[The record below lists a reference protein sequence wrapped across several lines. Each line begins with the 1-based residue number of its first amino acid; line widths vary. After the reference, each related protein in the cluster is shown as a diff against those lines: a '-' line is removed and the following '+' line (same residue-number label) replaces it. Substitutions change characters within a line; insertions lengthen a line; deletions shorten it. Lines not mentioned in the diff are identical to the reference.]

1 MKPHLANWPARH
13 PGLALGF
20 AFVAA
25 LLAAVSTS
33 RLQPDTS
40 FQSLFSP
47 NDPAANALN
56 RVLNHFPAAEEML
69 VLATTP
75 GTAPKPEQLIE
86 FADRLKQK
94 IDRDPQTSKLIAA
107 IHYRADARTRDFV
120 TKVIVPNGLFYLSDS
135 EFHAATRR
143 LTKPEMTGQFQRN
156 EAMLAAPGPAAGAL
170 AKALLQDPLRLHEFI
185 EQRLMASRPFK
196 TYENSDAFM
205 SEDGRSLLIRISG
218 AKPPSDMEFCRQIT
232 AGISTLAQ
240 NVNTDHLALEFS
252 GAYPIAAQS
261 ERAIRGD
268 SIASVL
274 GSVVCLA
281 GLFMLTFRR
290 SFRLIAVT
298 FTPVALGVLYGF
310 GIYALFSRNVTPLT
324 GVIGAVLAGVG
335 IDYSVFYLVHYLE
348 RRTAG
353 ASPADAAD
361 ATLHTIGGALVAAW
375 VTSVVGFIAI
385 VFASIRALRDF
396 SIVGSLG
403 LAGALFGA
411 VFILPALLVLMD
423 RWGSRLLTMTR
434 TSSPWWG
441 AGAKRILFFGNFFSS
456 ISPTRAG
463 SPCHDDIKNRNDSS
477 PFRVS
482 IRPLLRWI
490 DIHAIR
496 CNCTSM
502 AILLTIVA
510 GLAIAGPQLGME
522 SDPSVLHPRP
532 NPPLDAQIHIAQRM
546 GSAPDSLIVHLQA
559 ETADGLLTL
568 AHRVSERLSSIA
580 ARNAGVASTF
590 GLASLLPNPAMVP
603 DRLRQVGPALA
614 EAVLA
619 DFDAVVAESSFNP
632 KAYEPYRNFLKILLT
647 PAVAPGIA
655 EMIPYTQLAE
665 TFLPRQTM
673 DGVAPTE
680 AITLVFL
687 RQALD
692 QRTAR
697 EATVTTLRSL
707 LHDLPGATLT
717 GMAVLSLDTE
727 ATIHRDLP
735 RLILAAVLIVAVYL
749 LLHFRSITD
758 ALLAVLP
765 TLCSLACLL
774 SIAKMTG
781 AKMNLANIVSIPLLI
796 GIDVDYGIFL
806 VSVAR
811 RTRTRAE
818 LLDRV
823 SASSLAVILCAA
835 ATLLGFGSLA
845 FTSVPAIRSLGWA
858 VGIGVTSCAI
868 ASLFFLL
875 PLLLWMKDRAIVK
888 SSRTI
893 RSTVAQASLIVFALS
908 VIGCSPPSGRLTF
921 PTSPVATTADTEWF
935 DIHHGGQK
943 EFGIARD
950 TTGRV
955 DRLLY
960 ADHRDGNITREY
972 RLGDYASQHVPHLIL
987 LLDSLPF
994 ETVDERYQSGDLHWF
1009 DPPVK
1014 MIAPFPSFTE
1024 ICFSDVLHAPPLP
1037 GVTDRYFDPR
1047 DEQRKGILWERV
1059 KGFSQPWERRLHYHP
1074 NYMQQGL
1081 SFLHPDEWF
1090 AAELEQARLALD
1102 RSPDRV
1108 TLVYIGSAASMV
1120 CKYGKAGAERVLDGA
1135 RQLCLQLLYERRGAI
1150 KISMMA
1156 DHGHNY
1162 TPSKNVSIENLLTAG
1177 GFHCVDRICG
1187 DKDCV
1192 LEINALVTS
1201 AGITTRLPAE
1211 VAALLCKHEA
1221 VELAIYSEG
1230 ARAIIQSARGIA
1242 AIECR
1247 AGKLRYIPINAD
1259 VLEYDPLIEKLKAEG
1274 EMTPDGFAS
1283 EDVWFQRTLD
1293 HLWPNAPRRIWDALH
1308 GRFINPP
1315 TVMLSIRDGYY
1326 AGDPEFEK
1334 YIKMAST
1341 HGGLNQINS
1350 ATFVMTMTGRLT
1362 KAVRH
1367 EDVIGIIE
1375 PGYEPRVQ
1383 R

>member
-1 MKPHLANWPARH
+1 MMPLLANWPARH
-13 PGLALGF
+13 PGLAIGF
-20 AFVAA
+20 ALVGA

-33 RLQPDTS
+33 RLHPDTS

-47 NDPAANALN
+47 DDPAANALN
-56 RVLNHFPAAEEML
+56 RVLNHFPAAEELL
-69 VLATTP
+69 VLATTA
-75 GTAPKPEQLIE
+75 GTSPHPEQLIE
-86 FADRLKQK
+86 FADRLKQQ
-94 IDRDPQTSKLIAA
+94 IAQVSQISKLVGA
-107 IHYRADARTRDFV
+107 IHYRADARTREFV
-120 TKVIVPNGLFYLSDS
+120 TKVIVPNGLFYLTKA
-135 EFHAATRR
+135 EFQAAKFR
-143 LTKPEMTGQFQRN
+143 LTKSEMARQFQRN
-156 EAMLAAPGPAAGAL
+156 KAMLAAPGPAAGAL

-185 EQRLMASRPFK
+185 EQRLMASRPLK
-196 TYENSDAFM
+196 TYENSDAFL
-205 SEDGRSLLIRISG
+205 SEDGRSLLIRIAG
-218 AKPPSDMEFCRQIT
+218 AKPPSDMDFCKQIT
-232 AGISTLAQ
+232 AGISSLAERA
-240 NVNTDHLALEFS
+240 NTDHLSLEFS

-268 SIASVL
+268 SIASVI

-403 LAGALFGA
+403 LAGALFAA

-423 RWGSRLLTMTR
+423 RWGLRLR
-434 TSSPWWG
+434 TVARASSPCWW
-441 AGAKRILFFGNFFSS
+441 AGAKKISFPRNFFSS
-456 ISPTRAG
+456 ESPTRAG
-463 SPCHDDIKNRNDSS
+463 SPCHNEVQELSGPS
-477 PFRVS
+477 PFRFS

-490 DIHAIR
+490 DDHAML
-496 CNCTSM
+496 CNRTSM
-502 AILLTIVA
+502 AILLTIIT
-510 GLAIAGPQLGME
+510 GLAIAGPRLGME

-559 ETADGLLTL
+559 ATAEGLLTL
-568 AHRVSERLSSIA
+568 AHRVSERLTSVA
-580 ARNAGVASTF
+580 AKNAGVASTF
-590 GLASLLPNPAMVP
+590 GLASLLPNPAIVS
-603 DRLRQVGPALA
+603 DRRRQVGSALA
-614 EAVLA
+614 EAVIA
-619 DFDAVVAESSFNP
+619 DFDAVVADSSFNP

-647 PAVAPGIA
+647 PAVAPGIT
-655 EMIPYTQLAE
+655 EIIPYTQLSE
-665 TFLPRQTM
+665 TFLPRQTP

-692 QRTAR
+692 QRAAR
-697 EATVTTLRSL
+697 ESTVTTLRSL

-749 LLHFRSITD
+749 LLHFRSIAD

-765 TLCSLACLL
+765 TICSLTCLL
-774 SIAKMTG
+774 AIAKLTG
-781 AKMNLANIVSIPLLI
+781 AKMNLANIVSVPLLI

-823 SASSLAVILCAA
+823 SASSLAVVLCAA

-888 SSRTI
+888 SSNI
-893 RSTVAQASLIVFALS
+893 LRSTVAQSSLLLLVFSL
-908 VIGCSPPSGRLTF
+908 IGCSPPSGRLTF
-921 PTSPVATTADTEWF
+921 PNSPIARAADAEWF

-943 EFGIARD
+943 EFGIASNPD
-950 TTGRV
+950 GRV
-955 DRLLY
+955 NRLLY
-960 ADHRDGNITREY
+960 ADHRDGITTREY
-972 RLGDYASQHVPHLIL
+972 RLDDYANQQVPHLIL

-994 ETVDERYQSGDLHWF
+994 ETVDQRYQSGDLRWF
-1009 DPPVK
+1009 DPPLK

-1024 ICFSDVLHAPPLP
+1024 ICYGDVLHAPPLP
-1037 GVTDRYFDPR
+1037 GMTDRYFDPR
-1047 DEQRKGILWERV
+1047 DEQRNRILWERV
-1059 KGFSQPWERRLHYHP
+1059 KGFTQPWERRLHYHA

-1108 TLVYIGSAASMV
+1108 TIVYIASAASMV

-1162 TPSKNVSIENLLTAG
+1162 TPSKNVSIESLLSAG
-1177 GFHCVDRICG
+1177 GFRCGDRIRNE
-1187 DKDCV
+1187 KDCV

-1201 AGITTRLPAE
+1201 AGITTRHPAE

-1230 ARAIIQSARGIA
+1230 SRVIIQSARGTA

-1247 AGKLRYIPINAD
+1247 QKMLRYVPINAD
-1259 VLEYDPLIEKLKAEG
+1259 VLGYGPLIEKLKAEG
-1274 EMTPDGFAS
+1274 QMTADGFAT
-1283 EDVWFQRTLD
+1283 EDVWFERTLD
-1293 HLWPNAPRRIWDALH
+1293 QPWPNAPRRTWDALH

-1315 TVMLSIRDGYY
+1315 TVLLSTKDGHY
-1326 AGDPEFEK
+1326 AGDPDFEK

-1350 ATFVMTMTGRLT
+1350 ATFVMTMTGRLK

-1367 EDVIGIIE
+1367 ENVIDTIE
-1375 PGYEPRVQ
+1375 PGFEPRV
-1383 R
+1383 RR